1 MQMQIRKSGVLGA
14 TVVLMC
20 AVGAAFAAPQPAG
33 VSYYSAGL
41 SAQLFSDMPAWP
53 ASVDQA
59 HAGIEAAA
67 RFVPKEATAANRAD
81 ADTRM
86 AAAAMMRDPQAVDRD
101 PGTHGVAAWE
111 GLIARH
117 DSVDPDNDR
126 IDALIKRMD
135 DAMESF
141 HAQHE
146 QHEMTFKQQ
155 ADLHMTSCAQVRQVV
170 IEHTNAQYA
179 IAQGE
184 NAALRGIYFE
194 MQGVIRSILAREARW
209 ATAYKGLSQARQIA
223 NQSTMADRQNESVT
237 AIHEISQLVGSRLQ
251 SEIEPWAAAH
261 DKLKEPSTCAD

>member
-1 MQMQIRKSGVLGA
+1 MHIRMSGAMVVAAVL
-14 TVVLMC
+14 VC
-20 AVGAAFAAPQPAG
+20 AVGAALAAPQPAG

-59 HAGIEAAA
+59 HAGIEDAA
-67 RFVPKEATAANRAD
+67 RFVPKEATAAKRAD
-81 ADTRM
+81 ADERM
-86 AAAAMMRDPQAVDRD
+86 AAAAMLHDPQAVDRD
-101 PGTHGVAAWE
+101 PNTQGVAAWE
-111 GLIARH
+111 GLIARN

-135 DAMESF
+135 DTMESF
-141 HAQHE
+141 HTQHE

-223 NQSTMADRQNESVT
+223 NQSTMADRQTESST

-261 DKLKEPSTCAD
+261 EKLKEPSTCAG

>member
-1 MQMQIRKSGVLGA
+1 MHIRKLRLLGA
-14 TVVLMC
+14 TIALVC
-20 AVGAAFAAPQPAG
+20 AVGAVAAAPQPAG

-41 SAQLFSDMPAWP
+41 SAQLFSDMPTWP

-86 AAAAMMRDPQAVDRD
+86 AAAAMLHDPQAVDRE
-101 PGTHGVAAWE
+101 PNRQGVTAWE
-111 GLIARH
+111 GLIARN

-126 IDALIKRMD
+126 IDVLIKRMD

-170 IEHTNAQYA
+170 IEHVNAQYA

-209 ATAYKGLSQARQIA
+209 AMVYKGLSQARQIA
-223 NQSTMADRQNESVT
+223 NQSTMVDRQNESVT
-237 AIHEISQLVGSRLQ
+237 AIHAVSQLVGSRLQ
-251 SEIEPWAAAH
+251 SEIAPWVTAH
-261 DKLKEPSTCAD
+261 DKLTEPSTCAD